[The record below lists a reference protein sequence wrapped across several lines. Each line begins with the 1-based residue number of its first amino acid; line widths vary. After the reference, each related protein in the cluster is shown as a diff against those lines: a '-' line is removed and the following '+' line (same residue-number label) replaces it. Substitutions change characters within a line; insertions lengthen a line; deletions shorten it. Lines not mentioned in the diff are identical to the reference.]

1 MSKHKPNINING
13 DTISNLMM
21 FIYNNRTNK
30 VKCGAVDEILGTIDG
45 DGQCLLRDYNDFFNT
60 YVGMKNK

>member
-1 MSKHKPNINING
+1 
-13 DTISNLMM
+13 MM